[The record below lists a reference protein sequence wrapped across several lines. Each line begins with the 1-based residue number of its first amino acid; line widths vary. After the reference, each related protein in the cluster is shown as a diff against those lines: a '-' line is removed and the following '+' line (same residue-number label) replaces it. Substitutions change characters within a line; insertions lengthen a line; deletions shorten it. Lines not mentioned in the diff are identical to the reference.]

1 MASRQK
7 RVAMAQLDF
16 LVGDIAGNAARIL
29 DAVVTARDKHK
40 ANLIVFPEL
49 ALTGYP
55 PEDLLLRPGFL
66 EDADA
71 ALEKLASQVSGI
83 DVVLG
88 HTYVT
93 GPRLCNAASVLSGGK
108 RTGPYLKHSLPNYT
122 VFDEKRYFSPGNEP
136 LVVDLGGASA
146 GILVCEDIWE
156 PLPARM
162 AADAG
167 ADVLIVVNASPWFRE
182 QDAERDEALQ
192 ARFRDT
198 RKMIVYVNTVGGQ
211 DDLVFDGQ
219 SRVLDDSGEIAV
231 RAPAFREGLFLVDLD
246 LDAGTASAA
255 GWRPEEPGDDEIVY
269 RALVTGLRD
278 YVEKNG
284 FPFVL
289 LGLSGGIDSA
299 LTLAIAVDALGPER
313 VYAVMMPTRYTAD
326 MSVEDARSMAK
337 SFGVR
342 YSVIPIEEVYESF
355 LGTLSEPFAGHATD
369 VTEENIQARCRGTVL
384 MALSNKFGGMVLATS
399 NKSETAVG
407 YTTLYGDMCGG
418 FAPIKDVYKT
428 LVYRLARHRNTRGQ
442 VIPERVLERP
452 PSAEL
457 AHDQKD
463 EDSLPPY
470 ELLDAILERYV
481 ERDCSIET
489 IIAEGFD
496 RAIVE
501 RIAAMVL
508 RNEYKRRQSAPG
520 TRITKRAFGRDRR
533 YPITSG
539 WKG

>member
-1 MASRQK
+1 MASRHK

-16 LVGDIAGNAARIL
+16 LVGDLAGNGRRIL
-29 DAVVTARDKHK
+29 DAVSRARDEHK
-40 ANLIVFPEL
+40 ADLILFPEL

-66 EDADA
+66 ENADA
-71 ALEKLASQVSGI
+71 ALDELASQVSGI

-93 GPRLCNAASVLSGGK
+93 GTRVCNAASVLWDGK
-108 RTGPYLKHSLPNYT
+108 RAGPYLKQALPNYT

-136 LVVDLGGASA
+136 LVVDLGGVSA
-146 GILVCEDIWE
+146 GILICEDMWE

-167 ADVLIVVNASPWFRE
+167 AELLIVLNASPWYRE
-182 QDAERDEALQ
+182 QDAERNQALK

-198 RKMIVYVNTVGGQ
+198 GKMIVYVNTVGGQ

-219 SRVLDDSGEIAV
+219 SRVLDGTGEV
-231 RAPAFREGLFLVDLD
+231 VLQAPAFREGLFLVDLD
-246 LDAGTASAA
+246 LDEGAASPV
-255 GWRPEEPGDDEIVY
+255 GWEPEELDEDEIIY

-299 LTLAIAVDALGPER
+299 LTLVIAVDALGPER
-313 VYAVMMPTRYTAD
+313 VHAVMMPTRYTAD
-326 MSVEDARSMAK
+326 MSVEDARSMAEAL
-337 SFGVR
+337 GVR
-342 YSVIPIEEVYESF
+342 YSVIPIEDAYDSL
-355 LGTLSEPFAGHATD
+355 LGTLAGEFSGHSAD
-369 VTEENIQARCRGTVL
+369 VTEENMQARCRGIVL
-384 MALSNKFGGMVLATS
+384 MALSNKLGGMVLATS

-418 FAPIKDVYKT
+418 YAPIKDVYKT
-428 LVYRLARHRNTRGQ
+428 LVYRLARYRNTQSQ
-442 VIPERVLERP
+442 VIPQRVLERA

-463 EDSLPPY
+463 QDSLPPY
-470 ELLDAILERYV
+470 ALLDEILERYV
-481 ERDCSIET
+481 ERDCSVEAIIE
-489 IIAEGFD
+489 EGYD
-496 RAIVE
+496 RAVVE
-501 RIAAMVL
+501 RVSAMVL

-539 WKG
+539 WSG

>member
-1 MASRQK
+1 MASRHK

-16 LVGDIAGNAARIL
+16 LVGDLAGNAARVL
-29 DAVVTARDKHK
+29 DAVATARDEHK
-40 ANLIVFPEL
+40 ADLIVFPEL
-49 ALTGYP
+49 VITGYP

-66 EDADA
+66 ESADA
-71 ALEKLASQVSGI
+71 TLDELAAQVTGI
-83 DVVLG
+83 AVILG

-93 GPRLCNAASVLSGGK
+93 GTRVCNAASVLSDGE
-108 RTGPYLKHSLPNYT
+108 RFGPYLKQSLPNYT
-122 VFDEKRYFSPGNEP
+122 VFDEQRYFSPGDEP
-136 LVVDLGGASA
+136 LVVDLGGVSI
-146 GILVCEDIWE
+146 GVLICEDIWE

-162 AADAG
+162 ASDAG
-167 ADVLIVVNASPWFRE
+167 AELLVVVNASPWYRE
-182 QDAERDEALQ
+182 QDAERNQALR

-198 RKMIVYVNTVGGQ
+198 GKMIVYVNTVGGQ

-219 SRVLDDSGEIAV
+219 SRVLDGKGEIAFT
-231 RAPAFREGLFLVDLD
+231 APAFREGLFLADLD
-246 LDAGTASAA
+246 LDKGAASPV
-255 GWRPEEPGDDEIVY
+255 GWEPEALGEDEIVY

-278 YVEKNG
+278 YVQKNG

-326 MSVEDARSMAK
+326 MSVEDARSMAEAL
-337 SFGVR
+337 GVR
-342 YSVIPIEEVYESF
+342 YSVIPIEDVYESL
-355 LGTLSEPFAGHATD
+355 LGTLTEAFAGHAVD
-369 VTEENIQARCRGTVL
+369 VTEENIQARCRGVVL

-418 FAPIKDVYKT
+418 YAPIKDVYKT
-428 LVYRLARHRNTRGQ
+428 LVYRLARYRNTQGQ
-442 VIPERVLERP
+442 VIPQRVLERA

-463 EDSLPPY
+463 QDSLPPY
-470 ELLDAILERYV
+470 ELLDEILERYV
-481 ERDCSIET
+481 ERDCSMET
-489 IIAEGFD
+489 IIEEGYE
-496 RAIVE
+496 RAVVE
-501 RIAAMVL
+501 RVSAMVL